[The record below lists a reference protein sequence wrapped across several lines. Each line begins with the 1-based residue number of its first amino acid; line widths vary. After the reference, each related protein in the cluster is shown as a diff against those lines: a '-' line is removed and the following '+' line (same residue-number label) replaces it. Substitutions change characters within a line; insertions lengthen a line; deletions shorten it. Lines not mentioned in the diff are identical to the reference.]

1 MLRGT
6 EGVCVG
12 HAVQG
17 TTVLLADDHAAT
29 RLGVKLRLEDDPTMR
44 VVAEC
49 VNGVEA
55 AGEIRRLRPDIAVL
69 DLNMPGLD
77 GLEVIAAVADCPT
90 RFVLLTGWSDP
101 VVVRRAIDAGAD
113 GFVDKVS
120 PLEVVVNAVRVVA
133 GGGRF
138 IDPTLVASVLEAVS
152 DRLSQRELEV
162 LQLAADGRQN
172 KEIASSLGLS
182 DETVKSHISNVIR
195 KLGAHSRTEAVAT
208 ALRRSLIR

>member
-1 MLRGT
+1 MNKS
-6 EGVCVG
+6 
-12 HAVQG
+12 VQVG
-17 TTVLLADDHAAT
+17 TTVLLADDHSAT
-29 RLGVKLRLEDDPTMR
+29 RLGVRLRLEEDPDLH

-49 VNGVEA
+49 ADGEDA
-55 AGEIRRLRPDIAVL
+55 ARTIRRVRPDVAVL

-77 GLEVIAAVADCPT
+77 GLEVIASVGDCPT

-101 VVVRRAIDAGAD
+101 VVVQRALDAGAD

-120 PLEVVVNAVRVVA
+120 PIEVVVSAVRVVA
-133 GGGRF
+133 NGGRY
-138 IDPTLVASVLEAVS
+138 IDPTLVAAVLEAVS
-152 DRLSQRELEV
+152 DRLSGREVEV

-182 DETVKSHISNVIR
+182 GETVKSHISNILR